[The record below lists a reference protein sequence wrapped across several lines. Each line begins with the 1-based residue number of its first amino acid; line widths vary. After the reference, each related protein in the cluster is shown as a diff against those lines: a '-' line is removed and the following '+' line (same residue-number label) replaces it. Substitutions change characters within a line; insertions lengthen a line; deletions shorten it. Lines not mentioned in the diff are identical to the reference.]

1 MACVGARSSNWDAKT
16 TWAVA
21 PTGII
26 RAATMTTVKS
36 KVLAARADP
45 GNQKG
50 VEGADV
56 AVFQE
61 RRAAGVRVS
70 AGEATA
76 Q

>member
-1 MACVGARSSNWDAKT
+1 
-16 TWAVA
+16 
-21 PTGII
+21 
-26 RAATMTTVKS
+26 MTTVRS

-45 GNQKG
+45 GNEKG
-50 VEGADV
+50 VEGDDV